1 MYENRFYQNFRRS
14 SKKAHEYLNSN
25 FGKDYTGTF
34 KVKKSKKKIQD
45 AHEAIRPTDV
55 FIDPKN
61 AKKLISGDLLKLYTL
76 IWNRFV
82 ASQSSAAIYT
92 EKTYSI
98 TDSSKKYTFE
108 AVGRKRKFEGFE
120 KFWSSSTSEKEYE
133 LPEKGELKDIELK
146 TEKDETKPPARYTEA
161 SLVKEMEAKGIGR
174 PSTYATIITTLLNR
188 KYVIKEKSNL
198 IPTLVGFIVSDLLEK
213 NFPEI
218 VDIKF
223 TAKMEESLDK
233 VESGEMNWKD
243 LLNEFYNDFQKFLT
257 NTEQKMKEKALDFYY
272 KSNIKCKKCNV
283 EMELQFGRYGL
294 FLKCPECGDNK
305 SIPKSALGVTIDNI
319 VHLNEED
326 IVVEKGK
333 EEKTGE
339 KCPKCGGDLI
349 IKNGRFGKFIA
360 CSNYPECKYTAPL
373 PARGKCPKCGS
384 TVHKLKSKK
393 GKIYFKCSECG
404 EMFWMNRLIID
415 VLHVMDHYFIKR
427 RIKKK
432 CYIAQKKRNTLKRV
446 S

>member
-1 MYENRFYQNFRRS
+1 
-14 SKKAHEYLNSN
+14 
-25 FGKDYTGTF
+25 
-34 KVKKSKKKIQD
+34 
-45 AHEAIRPTDV
+45 
-55 FIDPKN
+55 
-61 AKKLISGDLLKLYTL
+61 
-76 IWNRFV
+76 
-82 ASQSSAAIYT
+82 
-92 EKTYSI
+92 
-98 TDSSKKYTFE
+98 
-108 AVGRKRKFEGFE
+108 
-120 KFWSSSTSEKEYE
+120 
-133 LPEKGELKDIELK
+133 
-146 TEKDETKPPARYTEA
+146 
-161 SLVKEMEAKGIGR
+161 
-174 PSTYATIITTLLNR
+174 
-188 KYVIKEKSNL
+188 
-198 IPTLVGFIVSDLLEK
+198 
-213 NFPEI
+213 
-218 VDIKF
+218 
-223 TAKMEESLDK
+223 MEESLDK